1 MTRRIAFFDSGI
13 GGITVLHEALRLLPH
28 EDYIYYAD
36 TLNAPYGTREKH
48 EVKKLVSDAVGFIVH
63 QGVKAVV
70 IACNTATS
78 AAVEDLRRLYSIPII
93 GMEPAVKPAVEKN
106 GRDHKRVIVTATPLT
121 LKEEKL
127 RNLIDRVDNEHIVD
141 LLPLPELVK
150 FAERYE
156 FSGEEVT
163 DYIRSEFGS
172 FELEQY
178 GTVVLGCTHF
188 IYFKSILADILPSHI
203 DIIDGNRGTVS
214 NLKKIMENRGE
225 PGEGY
230 GRVEFFC
237 SGEPVTEAAELEK
250 MNILFRILSDQNN
263 KKTG

>member
-1 MTRRIAFFDSGI
+1 MTRPIAFFDSGI
-13 GGITVLHEALRLLPH
+13 GGITVLHEALRLLPD

-48 EVKKLVSDAVGFIVH
+48 EVKKLVSDAVDFIV
-63 QGVKAVV
+63 QKEVKAVV

-78 AAVEDLRRLYSIPII
+78 AAVEDLRRTYSIPII

-106 GRDHKRVIVTATPLT
+106 GRAHKRVIVTATPLT

-141 LLPLPELVK
+141 LLPLPDLVK

-156 FSGEEVT
+156 FSGEDVYA
-163 DYIRSEFGS
+163 YIQEEFS
-172 FELEQY
+172 SYDLQQY

-188 IYFKSILADILPSHI
+188 IYFKKMLTDILPSHI
-203 DIIDGNRGTVS
+203 DIIDGNKGTVN
-214 NLKKIMENRGE
+214 NLKKIIENRRE
-225 PGEGY
+225 PGGGSGMINY
-230 GRVEFFC
+230 FC
-237 SGEPVTEAAELEK
+237 SEIGRAHV
-250 MNILFRILSDQNN
+250 
-263 KKTG
+263 

>member
-1 MTRRIAFFDSGI
+1 MTRPIAFFDSGI
-13 GGITVLHEALRLLPH
+13 GGITVLHEALRLLPD

-48 EVKKLVSDAVGFIVH
+48 EVKKLVSDAVDFIV
-63 QGVKAVV
+63 QKEVKAVV

-78 AAVEDLRRLYSIPII
+78 AAVEDLRRTYSIPII

-106 GRDHKRVIVTATPLT
+106 GRAHKRVIVTATPLT

-141 LLPLPELVK
+141 LLPLPDLVK

-156 FSGEEVT
+156 FSGEDVSA
-163 DYIRSEFGS
+163 YIQEEFS
-172 FELEQY
+172 SYDLQQY

-188 IYFKSILADILPSHI
+188 IYFKKMLTDILPSHI
-203 DIIDGNRGTVS
+203 DIIDGNKGTVN
-214 NLKKIMENRGE
+214 NLKKIIENRGE
-225 PGEGY
+225 PGGGSGMINY
-230 GRVEFFC
+230 FC
-237 SGEPVTEAAELEK
+237 SGDPVTESNELGK
-250 MNILFRILSDQNN
+250 MSMLLKILSD
-263 KKTG
+263 

>member
-1 MTRRIAFFDSGI
+1 MTRPIAFFDSGI
-13 GGITVLHEALRLLPH
+13 GGITVLHEALRLLPD

-48 EVKKLVSDAVGFIVH
+48 EVKKLVSDAVDFIV
-63 QGVKAVV
+63 QKEVKAVV

-78 AAVEDLRRLYSIPII
+78 AAVEDLRRTYSIPII

-106 GRDHKRVIVTATPLT
+106 GRAHKRVIVTATPLT

-141 LLPLPELVK
+141 LLPLPDLVK

-156 FSGEEVT
+156 FSGEDVYA
-163 DYIRSEFGS
+163 YIQEEFS
-172 FELEQY
+172 SYDLQQY

-188 IYFKSILADILPSHI
+188 IYFKKMLTDILPSHI
-203 DIIDGNRGTVS
+203 DIIDGNKGTVN
-214 NLKKIMENRGE
+214 NLKKIIENRGE
-225 PGEGY
+225 PGGGSGMINY
-230 GRVEFFC
+230 FC
-237 SGEPVTEAAELEK
+237 SGEPVTESNELGK
-250 MNILFRILSDQNN
+250 MSMLLKILSD
-263 KKTG
+263 

>member
-13 GGITVLHEALRLLPH
+13 GGITVLHEALRLLPN

-48 EVKKLVSDAVGFIVH
+48 EVKKLVYDAVDFIVR
-63 QGVKAVV
+63 QGVKGVV

-106 GRDHKRVIVTATPLT
+106 GREHKRVIVTATPLT

-156 FSGEEVT
+156 FSGE
-163 DYIRSEFGS
+163 DIAGYIREEFGG
-172 FELEQY
+172 FDLEQY

-188 IYFKSILADILPSHI
+188 IYFKNILADILPSHI

-214 NLKKIMENRGE
+214 NLKRTMENRGE
-225 PGEGY
+225 QGSGS
-230 GRVEFFC
+230 GRVEYYI
-237 SGEPVTEAAELEK
+237 SSTLSASEDELK
-250 MNILFRILSDQNN
+250 KINSLYKILS
-263 KKTG
+263 TL

>member
-1 MTRRIAFFDSGI
+1 MTRPIAFFDSGI
-13 GGITVLHEALRLLPH
+13 GGITVLHEALRLLPD

-48 EVKKLVSDAVGFIVH
+48 EVKKLVSDAVDFIV
-63 QGVKAVV
+63 QKEVKAVV

-78 AAVEDLRRLYSIPII
+78 AAVEDLRRTYSIPII

-106 GRDHKRVIVTATPLT
+106 GRAHKRVIVTATPLT

-141 LLPLPELVK
+141 LLPLPDLVK

-156 FSGEEVT
+156 FSGEDVYA
-163 DYIRSEFGS
+163 YIQEEFS
-172 FELEQY
+172 SYDLQQY

-188 IYFKSILADILPSHI
+188 IYFKKMLTDILPSHI
-203 DIIDGNRGTVS
+203 DIIDGNKGTVN

-225 PGEGY
+225 PGGGSGMINY
-230 GRVEFFC
+230 FC
-237 SGEPVTEAAELEK
+237 SGEPVKEINELGK
-250 MNILFRILSDQNN
+250 MSMLLKILSD
-263 KKTG
+263 

>member
-1 MTRRIAFFDSGI
+1 MTRPIAFFDSGI
-13 GGITVLHEALRLLPH
+13 GGITVLHEALRLLPD

-48 EVKKLVSDAVGFIVH
+48 EVKKLVSDAVDFIV
-63 QGVKAVV
+63 QKEVKAVV

-78 AAVEDLRRLYSIPII
+78 AAVEDLRRTYSIPII

-106 GRDHKRVIVTATPLT
+106 GRAHKRVIVTATPLT

-141 LLPLPELVK
+141 LLPLPDLVK

-156 FSGEEVT
+156 FSGEDVYA
-163 DYIRSEFGS
+163 YIQEEFS
-172 FELEQY
+172 SYDLQQY

-188 IYFKSILADILPSHI
+188 IYFKKMLTDILPSHI
-203 DIIDGNRGTVS
+203 DIIDGNKGTVN
-214 NLKKIMENRGE
+214 NLKKIIENRGE
-225 PGEGY
+225 PGGGSGMINY
-230 GRVEFFC
+230 FC
-237 SGEPVTEAAELEK
+237 SGDPVTESNELGK
-250 MNILFRILSDQNN
+250 MSMLLKILSD
-263 KKTG
+263 

>member
-1 MTRRIAFFDSGI
+1 MTRPIAFFDSGI
-13 GGITVLHEALRLLPH
+13 GGITVLHEALRLLPD

-48 EVKKLVSDAVGFIVH
+48 EVKKLVSDAVDFIV
-63 QGVKAVV
+63 QKEVKAVV

-78 AAVEDLRRLYSIPII
+78 AAVEDLRRTYSIPII

-106 GRDHKRVIVTATPLT
+106 GRAHKRVIVTATPLT

-141 LLPLPELVK
+141 LLPLPDLVK

-156 FSGEEVT
+156 FSGEDVSA
-163 DYIRSEFGS
+163 YIQEEFS
-172 FELEQY
+172 SYDLQQY

-188 IYFKSILADILPSHI
+188 IYFKKMLTDILPSHI
-203 DIIDGNRGTVS
+203 DIIDGNKGTVN
-214 NLKKIMENRGE
+214 NLKKIIENRGE
-225 PGEGY
+225 PGGGSGMINY
-230 GRVEFFC
+230 FC
-237 SGEPVTEAAELEK
+237 SGEPVTESNELGK
-250 MNILFRILSDQNN
+250 MSMLLKILSD
-263 KKTG
+263 

>member
-1 MTRRIAFFDSGI
+1 MTRPIAFFDSGI
-13 GGITVLHEALRLLPH
+13 GGITVLHEALRLLPD

-48 EVKKLVSDAVGFIVH
+48 EVKKLVSDAVDFIV
-63 QGVKAVV
+63 QKEVKAVV

-78 AAVEDLRRLYSIPII
+78 AAVEDLRRTYSIPII

-106 GRDHKRVIVTATPLT
+106 GRAHKRVIVTATPLT

-141 LLPLPELVK
+141 LLPLPDLVK

-156 FSGEEVT
+156 FSGEDVYA
-163 DYIRSEFGS
+163 YIQEEFS
-172 FELEQY
+172 SYDLQQY

-188 IYFKSILADILPSHI
+188 IYFKKMLTDILPSHI
-203 DIIDGNRGTVS
+203 DIIDGNKGTVN

-225 PGEGY
+225 PGGGSGMINY
-230 GRVEFFC
+230 FC
-237 SGEPVTEAAELEK
+237 SGEPVTESNEFGK
-250 MNILFRILSDQNN
+250 MSMLLKILSD
-263 KKTG
+263 